1 MPWWAG
7 GCGMRGTGL
16 LLLSFLA
23 DLVLGT
29 GVFWV
34 LEGRVSG
41 DPSRSFQRNK
51 WASLGESG
59 LGRG

>member
-1 MPWWAG
+1 
-7 GCGMRGTGL
+7 MRGTGL